1 MNKHKLY
8 LLTVSSLLLMAG
20 CTEDTLDEGRGQV
33 PISLTATVE
42 DNASSRAGTSL
53 LNSFSSGDA
62 ILVYFPENVRIGSVT
77 SASSTTYSYNGSA
90 WTPATTP
97 YFNTGANSCTA
108 HAYYP
113 SSVTNATVSFS
124 VSQAQNDDAQ
134 YKASD
139 LMYAST
145 TINKSNPTG
154 SLTFGHKMAKII
166 VNATAGEGVGSISG
180 VYVIGGNK
188 TVALSNDGTCTLGN
202 TSDAVSASSPITM
215 YSGSESLVHCAALI
229 PPQTIGGDFLKVS
242 TNEGD
247 VIYSLGSKPFS
258 SGQSYTL
265 NITVEAASVG
275 NTVTITNWT
284 DTEAATVTPTGDL
297 TIDPIAAVTY
307 NGSPQTPLLTVKRGT
322 TTLNPLSDYSVEY
335 HSNTNAGIGIVI
347 VLGQGSYEGKVAT
360 AKFTINKANPYVS
373 PAPAMRSGLI
383 YTGSA
388 QSLVS
393 AGSTTGGTLRYKLND
408 GSFGTGIPTATNANT
423 NGYSVTYYV
432 EGDANYNSTAEV
444 IISPIPIQKATPVV
458 VLAPTTVEMNL
469 GSTGAT
475 RTVSRVFI
483 DNDGSGTFSTGDYDI
498 TSQCSVTYTSGTA
511 SVATVGQTAGNVQ
524 PMSRGTTL
532 ITATVAASGNWTSAS
547 ASYNVVVHS
556 TEGTL
561 DDYDDPNGS
570 EWHD

>member
-1 MNKHKLY
+1 MNKYRIY
-8 LLTVSSLLLMAG
+8 LLTVASLLLMAG
-20 CTEDTLDEGRGQV
+20 CTEDTLDEGRVQV

-42 DNASSRAGTSL
+42 GNASSRAGTSL

-62 ILVYFPENVRIGSVT
+62 ILVYFPENVRIGSAT

-139 LMYAST
+139 LMYAT
-145 TINKSNPTG
+145 TAISKSNPTG

-188 TVALSNDGTCTLGN
+188 TVALSNDGTCTPGV
-202 TSDAVSASSPITM
+202 TSDALSASSPITM
-215 YSGSESLVHCAALI
+215 YSGSETLVHCAALI

-247 VIYSLGSKPFS
+247 VIYSLGSKAFS

-275 NTVTITNWT
+275 NTVTITGWT

-297 TIDPIAAVTY
+297 TISPIAAVTY
-307 NGSPQTPLLTVKRGT
+307 NGSPQTPSLTVKRGT
-322 TTLNPLSDYSVEY
+322 TTLNASSDYSVEY
-335 HSNTNAGIGIVI
+335 HSNTNAGTGIVI
-347 VLGQGSYEGKVAT
+347 VLGQGSYNGMIAT
-360 AKFTINKANPYVS
+360 AKFTINKADPIVS
-373 PAPAMRSGLI
+373 PAPAMRSDLI

-393 AGSTTGGTLRYKLND
+393 AGTTTGGTLKYRLD
-408 GSFGTGIPTATNANT
+408 SGSYGTGIPTATGANT

-432 EGDANYNSTAEV
+432 EGNENYNNTAEV
-444 IISPIPIQKATPVV
+444 TISSIPIQKATPVV
-458 VLAPTTVEMNL
+458 ELDPSTVEMNL
-469 GSTGAT
+469 GSSSVT

-483 DNDGSGTFSTGDYDI
+483 DNDGNGTYSTGDYDI
-498 TSQCSVTYTSGTA
+498 TSQCSVTYSSGTS
-511 SVATVGQTAGNVQ
+511 SVATVGQTTGNVQ
-524 PMSRGTTL
+524 PVIRGTTL
-532 ITATVAASGNWTSAS
+532 ITATVAASANWTAAT

-561 DDYDDPNGS
+561 NDYDDVNGS
-570 EWHD
+570 EWQD